1 MAMKQKWK
9 DRLGYT
15 FTFLILIIV
24 VWVLMWGSVD
34 SIPW

>member
-1 MAMKQKWK
+1 MRQKFK
-9 DRLGYT
+9 DALRYT
-15 FTFLILIIV
+15 FGFVILIIV